1 MNSPKSF
8 PSDDILER
16 YLHLAREI
24 VIRIDL
30 VAAACYGHLNMT
42 PPYAR
47 EYCYLQY
54 RRICELIALGCLL
67 LHGDLSNVQ
76 SQKTKKEWNA
86 HNIMKILIR
95 SHKHAFP
102 QSVIVESDGK
112 LSNYLANSK
121 PNALTLDDFNNLYAE
136 CGEVLHRGTIKSLEE
151 GGAIKKE
158 DYDKII
164 EWSHKICDLLNQHII
179 ARSSGRSMYLI
190 TLRTQDG
197 GPSIEV
203 LDFENELHTVNV
215 MKRSLKI

>member
-1 MNSPKSF
+1 MSSPKDF

-30 VAAACYGHLNMT
+30 VAAACDGRLNMT

-67 LHGDLSNVQ
+67 LHGDLPNVQ
-76 SQKTKKEWNA
+76 SQKIKKEWNA
-86 HNIMKILIR
+86 HDIMKVLVR
-95 SHKHAFP
+95 SHNHAFP
-102 QSVIVESDGK
+102 QSVIVEREGK
-112 LSNYLANSK
+112 VLNYRANSK

-136 CGEVLHRGTIKSLEE
+136 CGKVLHRGTIKSLEDGE
-151 GGAIKKE
+151 PIKKE

-164 EWSHKICDLLNQHII
+164 EWSHKICNLLNQHVI

-190 TLRTQDG
+190 TLRTKEG

-203 LDFENELHTVNV
+203 LDFNNESCTINV